1 MDANDL
7 LINEQV
13 LSFYK
18 SIEKRMSPD
27 DMARI
32 KDAFQFAAEAHKKD
46 FRKDGKPYITHPVEV
61 ASIIGVELELGCNSI
76 IAALLHD
83 VIEDTPVEIE
93 EVEERYGEDVA
104 FLVNVVTKKKKKNYE
119 MSKQMDNFKQVLDS
133 VEYDIRAILI
143 KLADRLHNMRTL
155 SSLNINKQMKIA
167 GETDYFYA
175 PLANKL
181 GLYNIKTELQNLSLK
196 FRCPNDFEELNK
208 MLIEEEAAYKKQL
221 KAFTDKIE
229 AILKKNSI
237 EAEVDVKYRTPYS
250 LWFRMKKLGKDFKQ
264 VDNKRTVWIIFKDDQ
279 QVSEKDKT
287 LKIYSLLTDEFEDM
301 PKSISNYIDKPK
313 ENGYQ
318 GFHIKLFNELSG
330 WEDIHISSERMIRN
344 SRLGCIAERTDST
357 IANWISKLKA
367 VLKEIST
374 QLNEGSFIEDVVS
387 YFYNDDIRVFSPI
400 GQGIILPQGAT
411 ALDFAY
417 TIHSELGDHAQFAR
431 INGKLCSV
439 KTVLKR
445 GDCIEIGRNENI
457 VPNPDW
463 LHHVKT
469 YKAKKGIQL
478 RLNKI
483 KKIFYNRCPVC
494 LPLPEEEVIGFKM
507 GDQKIMIHKRNCGK
521 AISLTSNMG
530 HLINNV
536 TFNEDKDIL
545 YPVSIHIRA
554 IDRFHLLHD
563 MIDCITQKKLSISG
577 MKTDTT
583 DEIVESM
590 IHFFVHSAK
599 ELQDIITAIKA
610 LNNVDEVSRTTLPL

>member
-46 FRKDGKPYITHPVEV
+46 FRKDGKPYITHPIEV

-83 VIEDTPVEIE
+83 VIEDTPVEID
-93 EVEERYGEDVA
+93 EVEKRYGEDVA

-155 SSLNINKQMKIA
+155 SSLNENKQMKIA

-196 FRCPNDFEELNK
+196 FRCPNDYEELNRL
-208 MLIEEEAAYKKQL
+208 LIEEEKAYKSRL
-221 KAFTDKIE
+221 KVFTDKIE
-229 AILKKNSI
+229 AILKKNNI

-264 VDNKRTVWIIFKDDQ
+264 VDNKRTVWIIFKNDQ

-287 LKIYSLLTDEFEDM
+287 LKIYSLLTDEFEDL

-318 GFHIKLFNELSG
+318 GFHIKLFNEQSG

-357 IANWISKLKA
+357 IANWIDKLKA
-367 VLKEIST
+367 VLKEISA
-374 QLNEGSFIEDVVS
+374 QLNEGSFIENVVS

-417 TIHSELGDHAQFAR
+417 TIHSELGEHAQYAR

-445 GDCIEIGRNENI
+445 GDCVEIGRNENI
-457 VPNPDW
+457 IPNPDW
-463 LHHVKT
+463 INHVKT
-469 YKAKKGIQL
+469 YKAKKDIQL

-483 KKIFYNRCPVC
+483 KKISYNRCPVC

-530 HLINNV
+530 HLIDNV
-536 TFNEDKDIL
+536 TFNEDKDIF

-577 MKTDTT
+577 LKTETI
-583 DEIVESM
+583 DEIVECR

-599 ELQDIITAIKA
+599 ELQDIITAIKT
-610 LNNVDEVSRTTLPL
+610 LNNVEEVSRTTLPL